1 VEAVVAGD
9 LLRVD
14 LGSEHR
20 CLASTVLGGGLGAVR
35 TWVNLQVP
43 SGYARTDPD
52 VHLAEVSAGL
62 PGPVVGMLTAASV
75 KDFRDVAC
83 GSARA
88 IATVGLGWPIA
99 AAGRREVTGV
109 SRPGTINVFVVTGAA
124 LTDAGLV
131 GALQTAVEAKAQA
144 LADAGIAACNH
155 TGLATGTASDAVAV
169 ACVPG
174 ASVAFAGPATRA
186 GSELARAVHRAVY
199 EGCERWSPHGS

>member
-1 VEAVVAGD
+1 VEAVLAGD

-20 CLASTVLGGGLGAVR
+20 CLASAVLGGGLGAVR

-43 SGYARTDPD
+43 SDYARRDPD
-52 VHLAEVSAGL
+52 VHLAEVTGGF

-75 KDFRDVAC
+75 KDFHDVTC

-88 IATVGLGWPIA
+88 VATVGLSLPIA
-99 AAGRREVTGV
+99 AAGRREVAGA
-109 SRPGTINVFVVTGAA
+109 SRPGTINVLVVTDAA

-174 ASVAFAGPATRA
+174 ACIDFAGPATRA

-199 EGCERWSPHGS
+199 EGCECWSRHGS

>member
-1 VEAVVAGD
+1 VEAVLAGD

-20 CLASTVLGGGLGAVR
+20 CLASAVLGGGLGAVR

-43 SGYARTDPD
+43 SDYARTDPGT
-52 VHLAEVSAGL
+52 HLAEVTAGF

-75 KDFRDVAC
+75 KDFQDVAC
-83 GSARA
+83 GSAQA

-99 AAGRREVTGV
+99 AAGRPEVA
-109 SRPGTINVFVVTGAA
+109 RAPRLGTINLLVVTGAA

-144 LADAGIAACNH
+144 LADAGIGACNH
-155 TGLATGTASDAVAV
+155 IGLATGTASDAVAV

-174 ASVAFAGPATRA
+174 ASVDFAGPATRA
-186 GSELARAVHRAVY
+186 GSELARAVHRAVS
-199 EGCERWSPHGS
+199 EGCERWSRHGS

>member
-1 VEAVVAGD
+1 VEAVLAGD

-14 LGSEHR
+14 LRSEHR
-20 CLASTVLGGGLGAVR
+20 CLASTVLGGGLGAIR

-43 SGYARTDPD
+43 SDYARTDPG
-52 VHLAEVSAGL
+52 VHLAEVTAGL

-75 KDFRDVAC
+75 KDFQDVAC

-99 AAGRREVTGV
+99 AAGRREVAGAA
-109 SRPGTINVFVVTGAA
+109 RPGTINLLVVTDAS

-144 LADAGIAACNH
+144 LADAGIGACNH

-174 ASVAFAGPATRA
+174 ASVGFAGPATPA
-186 GSELARAVHRAVY
+186 GSDLARAVHRAVS
-199 EGCERWSPHGS
+199 EGCERWSRRGG

>member
-1 VEAVVAGD
+1 VDTVLAGD

-20 CLASTVLGGGLGAVR
+20 CLASSVLGGGLGAVR

-75 KDFRDVAC
+75 KDFHDVAW

-88 IATVGLGWPIA
+88 IATVGLRWPIA
-99 AAGRREVTGV
+99 AAGRQGV
-109 SRPGTINVFVVTGAA
+109 AFAPRPGTINLLVVTGAA

-144 LADAGIAACNH
+144 LADAGIGASNH
-155 TGLATGTASDAVAV
+155 TGLATGTASDAIAV

-174 ASVAFAGPATRA
+174 ASIAFAGPATRA
-186 GSELARAVHRAVY
+186 GSDLARAVHRAVH
-199 EGCERWSPHGS
+199 EGCERWSLHGG